1 MHAWK
6 KLRERKNVSK
16 QILLIEKKDMKI
28 YYKSV
33 VDMGWATSIIEEEIK
48 VF

>member
-6 KLRERKNVSK
+6 KLKERKKCIKTDLSDW
-16 QILLIEKKDMKI
+16 KKDMKI

-33 VDMGWATSIIEEEIK
+33 VDMGWAISIRGGN
-48 VF
+48 